1 MTTIKPASAITNSPV
16 PDSTPDTQEPFTQFI
31 GVDIAKDHL
40 DVFLAKSNQL
50 HRIENCPAAIDK
62 FLRRFKQPERTQIL
76 VVMEAT
82 GGYEYVLTQR
92 LHAAGIAWA
101 AVNALR
107 IRHFA
112 PGCGLIEKTD
122 AIDAK
127 IIAKFGQMSP
137 PRPTPMPDEA
147 TELIRALSFRRGQ
160 ILRQFQQEKNR
171 LQQCH
176 CSAAK
181 KFIADACKFYS
192 KQLKAIDAKI
202 AEAVKND
209 ADSAQKA
216 ATLTSVPGVGTVTAT
231 VMISQMP
238 ELGKLNRG
246 QIAKLAGVAPIAN
259 DSGRKTGYRK
269 TMAGRSSVRRTLYM
283 ATLVATKHNPLIKGF
298 YQSLLKK
305 GKPKKLA
312 LVACMRKLLT
322 ILNCMSR
329 NNQPWKATLT
339 A

>member
-1 MTTIKPASAITNSPV
+1 MTTHKTPSSVTNSSS
-16 PDSTPDTQEPFTQFI
+16 DSTPEFTQFV

-40 DVFLAKSNQL
+40 DVFIPAENQL
-50 HRIENCPAAIDK
+50 HRIENSKAAIDK
-62 FLRRFKQPERTQIL
+62 FLRRFKQAERARIL

-82 GGYEYVLTQR
+82 GGYEYLLTKR

-107 IRHFA
+107 VHQFA
-112 PGCGLIEKTD
+112 LGCGLIEKTD
-122 AIDAK
+122 PIDARVL
-127 IIAKFGQMSP
+127 AEFGQLRK
-137 PRPTPMPDEA
+137 PRPSTMPDAA
-147 TELIRALSFRRGQ
+147 TELIRALSFRREQ
-160 ILRQFQQEKNR
+160 ILRQLQQEKNR

-176 CSAAK
+176 CAEAK
-181 KFIADACKFYS
+181 KFIADACKFYG

-202 AEAVKND
+202 EDTIKDDVEA
-209 ADSAQKA
+209 AQKA
-216 ATLTSVPGVGTVTAT
+216 ELLTSVPGVGTVTAT

-259 DSGRKTGYRK
+259 DSGKKSGYRK
-269 TMAGRSSVRRTLYM
+269 TMAGRSSVRKTLYM
-283 ATLVATKHNPLIKGF
+283 AALVATRSNSVIERF
-298 YQSLLKK
+298 YKSLLKN

-322 ILNCMSR
+322 ILNCMVR
-329 NNQPWKATLT
+329 NNQHWKCAVT